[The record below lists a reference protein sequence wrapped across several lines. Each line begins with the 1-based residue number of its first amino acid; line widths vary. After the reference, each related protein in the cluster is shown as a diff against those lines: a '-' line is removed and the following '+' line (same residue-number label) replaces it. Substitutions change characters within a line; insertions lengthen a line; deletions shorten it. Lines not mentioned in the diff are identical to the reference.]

1 MPDDVQ
7 LSWLR
12 FLDPVS
18 LTAFELTCRAAC
30 SLTDH
35 AWHCLCSN
43 YFQATLA
50 NPPALDPVWSARDTF
65 RYLMHFES
73 GRRPLWALRMSTVE
87 LVHET
92 TALLSN
98 AYLSFWKHWTDDDE
112 YADDIC
118 QTLRQIAPISS
129 GGEFPASVDLS
140 FGSYV
145 ELFVA
150 HVREL
155 AQRGMVADPWMLRPV
170 CVGDII
176 NHLDI
181 SGDVRR
187 DFWRVMAIVNGSLLL
202 QPLGVA
208 ADAQGRWNSFPRLV
222 TRSEL
227 ACDYYM
233 SNTESAGRGVFN
245 QAVWH
250 TDHRRVSWDFSLMM
264 VYGNEPE

>member
-1 MPDDVQ
+1 MSSPKRLCTRGLSCMPDDVQ

-187 DFWRVMAIVNGSLLL
+187 DF
-202 QPLGVA
+202 
-208 ADAQGRWNSFPRLV
+208 
-222 TRSEL
+222 L
-227 ACDYYM
+227 ACDGDCQR
-233 SNTESAGRGVFN
+233 ESLAATVGSCSRCTRAMELFPTFGHAIGARLRLLHVKHRKRGTWCF
-245 QAVWH
+245 
-250 TDHRRVSWDFSLMM
+250 
-264 VYGNEPE
+264 